1 MDYNPTEP
9 VESRAVETTIERMR
23 AVSFGEFEQ
32 GMIATKTTKLN
43 TKTKARLKKLGNRYW
58 RLNHL
63 YYILDQEGM
72 RILFEMNVVQRLLYF
87 ALWWLNIIPKSRQ
100 HGITTFIAIFMLDA
114 CLFNSNMRCGII
126 AHKLADAKKIFRDKI
141 RYAYENLPADLK
153 AAVSLVKDDAQ
164 ELIWRNNSGIYVG
177 TSMRSGTLQMLHVS
191 EYAWTCTHAPLKAAE
206 IKAGAME
213 TIHEKGMI
221 FIESTFEGP
230 MGDFPEMCKE
240 AEQIRQRGRELGPL
254 DYKIHFFNWMQKES
268 NVTDPRFV
276 EISPEMN
283 VYFGKLEDIYSKTI
297 TPGQRAWY
305 VAKKKTLKHLMLK
318 EHPSTL
324 EEASIAAV
332 EGAYYA
338 AEMAQMRE
346 EGRICCV
353 RHVKDYPVHTVCDLG
368 LGGHMPWIFF
378 QVIGLEVHI
387 INCFALSDKSDIR
400 GGAVFYREMLDKM
413 KEKHGYIYGKH
424 FAPFDMVKGEIGTGE
439 AVYQT
444 FARNGINF
452 VKLEQEDY
460 VLDGIERMTNLY
472 PRLWIDSELCQD
484 LIIAWSSYHREW
496 IDKLDR
502 YSDGP
507 HPDKSSHYADAGRY
521 LSKVIESGMYRS
533 SNMSKERWRQ
543 LKAEYA

>member
-1 MDYNPTEP
+1 L
-9 VESRAVETTIERMR
+9 
-23 AVSFGEFEQ
+23 
-32 GMIATKTTKLN
+32 IATKTPKLN
-43 TKTKARLKKLGNRYW
+43 SKTKARLKKLGNRYW

-63 YYILDQEGM
+63 YYIMTEQSE
-72 RILFEMNVVQRLLYF
+72 RILFTFKARPVLEKLYF
-87 ALWWLNIIPKSRQ
+87 GLWWLNIIPKSRQ
-100 HGITTFIAIFMLDA
+100 HGITTFIALFMLDA
-114 CLFNSNMRCGII
+114 CLFNSNVRCGII
-126 AHKLADAKKIFRDKI
+126 AHKMADAKKIFRDKI
-141 RYAYENLPADLK
+141 RYAYENLPSDLK
-153 AAVSLVKDDAQ
+153 GTVTLIKDDT
-164 ELIWRNNSGIYVG
+164 EEILFSNNSGIYVA
-177 TSMRSGTLQMLHVS
+177 TSMRSGTLQYLHVS
-191 EYAWTCTHAPLKAAE
+191 EYGWICTHAPKKASE
-206 IKAGAME
+206 IKAGAIP
-213 TIHEKGMI
+213 TVHEKGFV
-221 FIESTFEGP
+221 FIESTYEGP
-230 MGDFPEMCKE
+230 IGDFPEMCND
-240 AEQIRQRGRELGPL
+240 AEQIRQTGRELGPK
-254 DYKIHFFNWMQKES
+254 DYKIHFFAWHQKPS
-268 NVTDPRFV
+268 NVTDPKFV
-276 EISPEMN
+276 TLTAEDHA
-283 VYFGKLEDIYSKTI
+283 YYDKLEKIFNKPFTL
-297 TPGQRAWY
+297 PQRAWH
-305 VAKKKTLKHLMLK
+305 VAERKNLKHLIYK

-502 YSDGP
+502 YSDAP

-521 LSKVIESGMYRS
+521 MSKVIESGMYRS